1 MYCIKCGVELSAG
14 QTVCPIC
21 ETKVYHPDIKPEKIP
36 PKKEKTAIEK
46 DKERLM
52 KKLRRNKFS

>member
-1 MYCIKCGVELSAG
+1 MNYKEFIKTDDHALDELRYYLMS
-14 QTVCPIC
+14 
-21 ETKVYHPDIKPEKIP
+21 KPEKIP
-36 PKKEKTAIEK
+36 PKKDKTAIEK